1 MQSVKRELH
10 ARLQCL
16 DQVPTRNKITRCVN
30 NVCVCVLNPC
40 TQLCSAR
47 LLVSWLHSPPTL
59 DHHDLL
65 SEQHLMA
72 LVIETEPE
80 MGMGQLTS
88 RAQQGQLLDTTEKL
102 TE

>member
-1 MQSVKRELH
+1 MQREKRELH

-30 NVCVCVLNPC
+30 NVCVCFKSLYAVVQRKAPC
-40 TQLCSAR
+40 QLASFT
-47 LLVSWLHSPPTL
+47 PTL
-59 DHHDLL
+59 DHHGLL

-72 LVIETEPE
+72 LVIEAEPE